1 MFEGYLLL
9 SGPTIIFSAVLLFL
23 AYTNKYLAIAQLI
36 RDRHAK
42 WKVSKDAGLKSQIYT
57 LRQRVG
63 LIMYIQI
70 LSLASLIIV
79 IGSILSM
86 FAGKAYLSALTF
98 LLSLSL
104 LIASMGIYIYEI
116 LLAADALDIEL
127 DSWSNE

>member
-1 MFEGYLLL
+1 MFEEYLLL
-9 SGPTIIFSAVLLFL
+9 TGPTIIFSAVLLFL

-36 RDRHAK
+36 RDRHTK
-42 WKVSKDAGLKSQIYT
+42 WKVSKDAGLKSQIST
-57 LRQRVG
+57 LRQRVE

-70 LSLASLIIV
+70 LSLASLIIA
-79 IGSILSM
+79 IGSILSI

-116 LLAADALDIEL
+116 CLAADALDIEL